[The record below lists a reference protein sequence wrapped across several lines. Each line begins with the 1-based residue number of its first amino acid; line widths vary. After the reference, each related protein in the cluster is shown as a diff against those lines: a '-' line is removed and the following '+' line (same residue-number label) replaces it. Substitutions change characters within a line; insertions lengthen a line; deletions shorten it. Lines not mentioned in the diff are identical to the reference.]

1 MYLPK
6 FQKSMFILHCDVLLL
21 LSGWPFFLE
30 FGFSAWKKTKL
41 FWMSMYIDWFPDCE
55 CHLKVCYSAT
65 TILYTSIAY
74 WAKNVILLQLL
85 PKSKRAIKLH
95 LLDKKFKKKFLQF
108 IFSIWNFFLIL
119 AQLCRGQLYPLP
131 WNSVERNKRQ
141 IHLGS

>member
-1 MYLPK
+1 MFLSHNCYFESFFTREVVPK
-6 FQKSMFILHCDVLLL
+6 IYVHLALWCALITVWLA
-21 LSGWPFFLE
+21 FFLE

-74 WAKNVILLQLL
+74 WAKNVIILQLL

-95 LLDKKFKKKFLQF
+95 LFDKKFKKKIPPIQF
-108 IFSIWNFFLIL
+108 FNLKFFPDLS
-119 AQLCRGQLYPLP
+119 PT
-131 WNSVERNKRQ
+131 V
-141 IHLGS
+141 